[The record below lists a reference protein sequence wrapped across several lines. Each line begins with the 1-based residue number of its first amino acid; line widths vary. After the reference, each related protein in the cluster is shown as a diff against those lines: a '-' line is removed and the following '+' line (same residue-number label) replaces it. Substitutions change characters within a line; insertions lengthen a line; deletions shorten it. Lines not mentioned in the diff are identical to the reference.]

1 MKLIPQPPGIYESG
15 QILFNGRDLVPLT
28 DKEMSNYLRSFGSRA
43 SRKPSPTALNAKI
56 VSEINTAGKIMD

>member
-28 DKEMSNYLRSFGSRA
+28 DKEMSKVRGN
-43 SRKPSPTALNAKI
+43 
-56 VSEINTAGKIMD
+56 EIAMIFQDQ